1 MKTERKVFK
10 QKEKLP
16 ESALGGLQEEL
27 VIPEELP
34 VLPLLDTVI
43 YPQMVT
49 ALGVSTERELKLLD
63 YVLTGN
69 RLLALALQKNQKG
82 KEAGPE
88 DLYGYAT
95 AAVVLQMLKM
105 PDNSARML
113 VQGMTRLKLT
123 QFVRE
128 EPYLVARVE
137 PLEDIVEEDK
147 EMEALTRS
155 LSDQF
160 IKMISMSASLP
171 DELKIA
177 VMNIEHP
184 GRLADM
190 IASHLSIS
198 VHEKEEILEAVKVKE
213 RLKKVNTLISKE
225 MEVLELA
232 KKIQGQVKSEMDKG
246 QKEYYLRQ
254 QLKAIQDELGETD
267 ERTVEVQEL
276 KQKITQAKMPP
287 EVLKEAERELSR
299 LQKMPPQAA
308 EYTVSRTYLDWL
320 VSLHRAVTTTDNLD
334 INQAQKVLD
343 EDHYDLKRVK
353 DRILEY
359 LAVRKLKPDMK
370 GPILCFVGPPGTGK
384 TSLGKSIA
392 RSLGRKF
399 IRISLGGIRDEA
411 EIRGHRR
418 TYIGAL
424 TGRIIQS
431 IRKAESNNPV
441 FMLDEIDKL
450 GMDFRGDPSSALLE
464 VLDPEQNFSFSDHYL
479 EVPFDLTGVMFITTA
494 NCLEPAPPAL
504 KDRMEVLELPGYT
517 EEEKLSIAKEF
528 LIPKQTKEH
537 GLKPE
542 NISFEEAAIRSI
554 ISNYTREA
562 GLRNLE
568 RAIATVCRKVAKE
581 IAAEKTQSMVI
592 KEETLGDLLGPIAFF
607 KEIAERTA
615 EPGVATGLAWTPT
628 GGDILFIESTYMPGT
643 GKLTLTG
650 QLGEVMKESAEAAMS
665 YVRSRSKALNV
676 PLQDFTKY
684 DFHIHVPAGAI
695 PKDGPSAGVT
705 IAMSL
710 LSLLTG
716 KSVRPE
722 VAMTGE
728 ITLRGRVLPVGGIKE
743 KVLAAKRAGIAT
755 LILPKRNEK
764 DLVEVP
770 DEVKARMEFRFV
782 EKVDEMLPTVFG
794 TLATEREKEES
805 LVKAR

>member
-10 QKEKLP
+10 QKGKLP
-16 ESALGGLQEEL
+16 EDLILQEEL

-69 RLLALALQKNQKG
+69 RLLALALQKNPKE

-232 KKIQGQVKSEMDKG
+232 KKIQGQVKSELDKG

-320 VSLHRAVTTTDNLD
+320 VSLPWSVTTTDNLD

-424 TGRIIQS
+424 PGRIIQS

-479 EVPFDLTGVMFITTA
+479 EVPFDLTRVMFITTA
-494 NCLEPAPPAL
+494 NYLEPVPPAL

-542 NISFEEAAIRSI
+542 NISFEEAAIKSI

-615 EPGVATGLAWTPT
+615 EPGVATGLAWTPA

-743 KVLAAKRAGIAT
+743 KVLAARRAGIAT

>member
-10 QKEKLP
+10 QKGKLP
-16 ESALGGLQEEL
+16 EDLILQEEL

-69 RLLALALQKNQKG
+69 RLLALALQKNQKE

-232 KKIQGQVKSEMDKG
+232 KKIQGQVKSELDKG

-320 VSLHRAVTTTDNLD
+320 VSLPWSVTTTDNLD

-424 TGRIIQS
+424 PGRIIQS

-479 EVPFDLTGVMFITTA
+479 EVPFDLTRVMFITTA
-494 NCLEPAPPAL
+494 NYLEPVPPAL

-615 EPGVATGLAWTPT
+615 EPGVATGLAWTPS

-794 TLATEREKEES
+794 TLATEREKEEA

>member
-1 MKTERKVFK
+1 MKTEKKVFK
-10 QKEKLP
+10 QKGKLL

-69 RLLALALQKNQKG
+69 RLLALALQKNQKE

-137 PLEDIVEEDK
+137 TLEDIVEEDK

-198 VHEKEEILEAVKVKE
+198 VHEKEEVLEAVKVKE
-213 RLKKVNTLISKE
+213 RLKKVNTFISKE

-232 KKIQGQVKSEMDKG
+232 RKIQGQVKSEMDKG

-320 VSLHRAVTTTDNLD
+320 VSLPWSVTTTDNLD

-384 TSLGKSIA
+384 TSLGKS
-392 RSLGRKF
+392 
-399 IRISLGGIRDEA
+399 
-411 EIRGHRR
+411 
-418 TYIGAL
+418 
-424 TGRIIQS
+424 
-431 IRKAESNNPV
+431 
-441 FMLDEIDKL
+441 
-450 GMDFRGDPSSALLE
+450 
-464 VLDPEQNFSFSDHYL
+464 
-479 EVPFDLTGVMFITTA
+479 
-494 NCLEPAPPAL
+494 
-504 KDRMEVLELPGYT
+504 
-517 EEEKLSIAKEF
+517 
-528 LIPKQTKEH
+528 
-537 GLKPE
+537 
-542 NISFEEAAIRSI
+542 
-554 ISNYTREA
+554 
-562 GLRNLE
+562 
-568 RAIATVCRKVAKE
+568 
-581 IAAEKTQSMVI
+581 
-592 KEETLGDLLGPIAFF
+592 
-607 KEIAERTA
+607 
-615 EPGVATGLAWTPT
+615 
-628 GGDILFIESTYMPGT
+628 
-643 GKLTLTG
+643 
-650 QLGEVMKESAEAAMS
+650 
-665 YVRSRSKALNV
+665 
-676 PLQDFTKY
+676 
-684 DFHIHVPAGAI
+684 
-695 PKDGPSAGVT
+695 
-705 IAMSL
+705 
-710 LSLLTG
+710 
-716 KSVRPE
+716 
-722 VAMTGE
+722 
-728 ITLRGRVLPVGGIKE
+728 
-743 KVLAAKRAGIAT
+743 
-755 LILPKRNEK
+755 
-764 DLVEVP
+764 
-770 DEVKARMEFRFV
+770 
-782 EKVDEMLPTVFG
+782 
-794 TLATEREKEES
+794 
-805 LVKAR
+805 

>member
-10 QKEKLP
+10 QKGKLP
-16 ESALGGLQEEL
+16 EDLILQEEL

-232 KKIQGQVKSEMDKG
+232 KKIQGQVKSELDKG

-320 VSLHRAVTTTDNLD
+320 VSLPWSVTTTDNLD

-424 TGRIIQS
+424 PGRIIQS

-479 EVPFDLTGVMFITTA
+479 EVPFDLTRVMFITTA
-494 NCLEPAPPAL
+494 NYLEPVPPAL

-542 NISFEEAAIRSI
+542 NISFEEAAIKSI

-615 EPGVATGLAWTPT
+615 EPGVATGLAWTPA

-794 TLATEREKEES
+794 TLATEREKEEA

>member
-1 MKTERKVFK
+1 MKEKKFFR
-10 QKEKLP
+10 QKGKLP
-16 ESALGGLQEEL
+16 EDLILQEEL

-34 VLPLLDTVI
+34 VLPIIDTIVF
-43 YPQMVT
+43 PQMVT

-63 YVLTGN
+63 HVLTGK
-69 RLLALALQKNQKG
+69 RLLALALQKKP
-82 KEAGPE
+82 KEKDVGPE
-88 DLYGYAT
+88 DLYDYAT
-95 AAVVLQMLKM
+95 AAVVLQMLRM

-113 VQGMTRLKLT
+113 VQGVTRLRLV

-137 PLEDIVEEDK
+137 SLEDIIEEDK
-147 EMEALTRS
+147 ETEALARS
-155 LSDQF
+155 VSDQF

-171 DELKIA
+171 EELRIA
-177 VMNIEHP
+177 VMNVEHP

-190 IASHLSIS
+190 IASHLSINI
-198 VHEKEEILEAVKVKE
+198 HEKEEILEAINVKE
-213 RLKKVNTLISKE
+213 RLKKVNTFISRE

-232 KKIQGQVKSEMDKG
+232 KKIQGQVKSEVEKG
-246 QKEYYLRQ
+246 QREYYLRQ
-254 QLKAIQDELGETD
+254 QLKAIQEELGEAD
-267 ERTVEVQEL
+267 ERTMEIQEL
-276 KQKITQAKMPP
+276 KQKIAQAKMPP

-320 VSLHRAVTTTDNLD
+320 VSLPWSVTTTDNLD

-343 EDHYDLKRVK
+343 EDHYNLKRVK

-359 LAVRKLKPDMK
+359 LAVRKLKTDMK

-392 RSLGRKF
+392 RALGRKF
-399 IRISLGGIRDEA
+399 IRMSLGGIRDEA

-424 TGRIIQS
+424 PGRIIQGM
-431 IRKAESNNPV
+431 RKAESNNPV

-479 EVPFDLTGVMFITTA
+479 EVPFDLSKVMFITTA
-494 NCLEPAPPAL
+494 NYLEPVPPAL

-528 LIPKQTKEH
+528 LIPKQIREH

-542 NISFEEAAIRSI
+542 NITFEDETIKSI
-554 ISNYTREA
+554 IGNYTREA

-581 IAAEKTQSMVI
+581 VAAGKTQSVVV
-592 KEETLGDLLGPIAFF
+592 KEESLQDFLGPIVFF

-615 EPGVATGLAWTPT
+615 EPGVSTGLAWTPT
-628 GGDILFIESTYMPGT
+628 GGDILFIESTYMPGA

-650 QLGEVMKESAEAAMS
+650 QLGDVMKESAEAAMS
-665 YVRSRSKALNV
+665 YVRSKSKALNI

-705 IAMSL
+705 MAMSL

-716 KSVRPE
+716 KSVRPD

-743 KVLAAKRAGIAT
+743 KVLAAKRAGITT

-770 DEVKARMEFRFV
+770 DEVKAKIEFHFV
-782 EKVDEMLPTVFG
+782 EKVDEMLPIVFG
-794 TLATEREKEES
+794 TQELSREKEEE

>member
-1 MKTERKVFK
+1 MKTEKKVFK
-10 QKEKLP
+10 QKEKLL

-43 YPQMVT
+43 YPKMVT
-49 ALGVSTERELKLLD
+49 APDVSTERELKLLD

-69 RLLALALQKNQKG
+69 RLLALALQKNQKE

-113 VQGMTRLKLT
+113 VQGITRLKLT

-137 PLEDIVEEDK
+137 TLEDVVEEDK
-147 EMEALTRS
+147 ETEALTRS

-198 VHEKEEILEAVKVKE
+198 VHEKEEGLEAVKVKE

-232 KKIQGQVKSEMDKG
+232 RKIQGQVKSELDKG

-320 VSLHRAVTTTDNLD
+320 VSLPWSVTTTDNLD

-424 TGRIIQS
+424 PGR
-431 IRKAESNNPV
+431 
-441 FMLDEIDKL
+441 
-450 GMDFRGDPSSALLE
+450 
-464 VLDPEQNFSFSDHYL
+464 
-479 EVPFDLTGVMFITTA
+479 
-494 NCLEPAPPAL
+494 
-504 KDRMEVLELPGYT
+504 
-517 EEEKLSIAKEF
+517 
-528 LIPKQTKEH
+528 
-537 GLKPE
+537 
-542 NISFEEAAIRSI
+542 
-554 ISNYTREA
+554 
-562 GLRNLE
+562 
-568 RAIATVCRKVAKE
+568 
-581 IAAEKTQSMVI
+581 
-592 KEETLGDLLGPIAFF
+592 
-607 KEIAERTA
+607 
-615 EPGVATGLAWTPT
+615 
-628 GGDILFIESTYMPGT
+628 
-643 GKLTLTG
+643 
-650 QLGEVMKESAEAAMS
+650 
-665 YVRSRSKALNV
+665 
-676 PLQDFTKY
+676 
-684 DFHIHVPAGAI
+684 
-695 PKDGPSAGVT
+695 
-705 IAMSL
+705 
-710 LSLLTG
+710 
-716 KSVRPE
+716 
-722 VAMTGE
+722 
-728 ITLRGRVLPVGGIKE
+728 
-743 KVLAAKRAGIAT
+743 
-755 LILPKRNEK
+755 
-764 DLVEVP
+764 
-770 DEVKARMEFRFV
+770 
-782 EKVDEMLPTVFG
+782 
-794 TLATEREKEES
+794 
-805 LVKAR
+805 

>member
-10 QKEKLP
+10 QKGKLP
-16 ESALGGLQEEL
+16 EDLILQEEL

-232 KKIQGQVKSEMDKG
+232 KKIQGQVKSELDKG

-320 VSLHRAVTTTDNLD
+320 VSLPWSVTTTDNLD

-424 TGRIIQS
+424 PGRIIQS

-479 EVPFDLTGVMFITTA
+479 EVPFDLTRVMFITTA
-494 NCLEPAPPAL
+494 NYLEPVPPAL

-542 NISFEEAAIRSI
+542 NISFEEAAIKSI

-615 EPGVATGLAWTPT
+615 EPGVATGLAWTPA

>member
-10 QKEKLP
+10 QKGKLP
-16 ESALGGLQEEL
+16 EDLILQEEL

-232 KKIQGQVKSEMDKG
+232 KKIQGQVKSELDKG

-320 VSLHRAVTTTDNLD
+320 VSLPWSVTTTDNLD

-424 TGRIIQS
+424 PGRIIQS

-479 EVPFDLTGVMFITTA
+479 EVPFDLTRVMFITTA
-494 NCLEPAPPAL
+494 NYLEPVPPAL

-542 NISFEEAAIRSI
+542 NISFVEAAIKSI

-615 EPGVATGLAWTPT
+615 EPGVATGLAWTPA

-794 TLATEREKEES
+794 TLATEREKEEA

>member
-10 QKEKLP
+10 QKGKLP
-16 ESALGGLQEEL
+16 EDLILHEEL

-69 RLLALALQKNQKG
+69 RLLALALQKNQKE
-82 KEAGPE
+82 KEARPE

-113 VQGMTRLKLT
+113 VQGITRLKLT

-137 PLEDIVEEDK
+137 TLEDIVEEDK

-198 VHEKEEILEAVKVKE
+198 VHEKEEVLEAVKVKE
-213 RLKKVNTLISKE
+213 RLKKVNALISKE

-232 KKIQGQVKSEMDKG
+232 RKIQGQVKSEMDKG

-276 KQKITQAKMPP
+276 RQKITQAKMPP

-320 VSLHRAVTTTDNLD
+320 VSLPWSVTTTDNLD

-424 TGRIIQS
+424 PGRIIQS

-479 EVPFDLTGVMFITTA
+479 EVPFDLTRVMFITTA
-494 NCLEPAPPAL
+494 NYLEPVPPAL

-542 NISFEEAAIRSI
+542 NISFEEPAIKSI

-770 DEVKARMEFRFV
+770 DEVKAKMEFRFV

-794 TLATEREKEES
+794 TLATEREKEEA

>member
-1 MKTERKVFK
+1 MKTEKKVFK
-10 QKEKLP
+10 QKGKLP
-16 ESALGGLQEEL
+16 EDLILQEEPE
-27 VIPEELP
+27 IPEELP

-49 ALGVSTERELKLLD
+49 ALGVSTARELKLLD

-69 RLLALALQKNQKG
+69 RLLALALQKNQKE
-82 KEAGPE
+82 KEARPE

-113 VQGMTRLKLT
+113 VQGITRLKLT

-137 PLEDIVEEDK
+137 PLEDVVEEDK

-232 KKIQGQVKSEMDKG
+232 RKIQGQVKSELDKG

-320 VSLHRAVTTTDNLD
+320 VSLPWSVTTTDNLD

-424 TGRIIQS
+424 PGRIIQS

-479 EVPFDLTGVMFITTA
+479 EVPFDLTRVMFITTA
-494 NCLEPAPPAL
+494 NYLEPVPPAL

-542 NISFEEAAIRSI
+542 NISFE
-554 ISNYTREA
+554 
-562 GLRNLE
+562 
-568 RAIATVCRKVAKE
+568 
-581 IAAEKTQSMVI
+581 
-592 KEETLGDLLGPIAFF
+592 
-607 KEIAERTA
+607 
-615 EPGVATGLAWTPT
+615 
-628 GGDILFIESTYMPGT
+628 
-643 GKLTLTG
+643 
-650 QLGEVMKESAEAAMS
+650 
-665 YVRSRSKALNV
+665 
-676 PLQDFTKY
+676 
-684 DFHIHVPAGAI
+684 
-695 PKDGPSAGVT
+695 
-705 IAMSL
+705 
-710 LSLLTG
+710 
-716 KSVRPE
+716 
-722 VAMTGE
+722 
-728 ITLRGRVLPVGGIKE
+728 
-743 KVLAAKRAGIAT
+743 
-755 LILPKRNEK
+755 
-764 DLVEVP
+764 
-770 DEVKARMEFRFV
+770 
-782 EKVDEMLPTVFG
+782 
-794 TLATEREKEES
+794 
-805 LVKAR
+805 

>member
-1 MKTERKVFK
+1 MKTEKKVFK
-10 QKEKLP
+10 QKGKLP
-16 ESALGGLQEEL
+16 EDLILQEEPE
-27 VIPEELP
+27 IPEELP

-49 ALGVSTERELKLLD
+49 ALGVSTARELKLLD

-69 RLLALALQKNQKG
+69 RLLALALQKNQKE
-82 KEAGPE
+82 KEARPE

-113 VQGMTRLKLT
+113 VQGITRLKLT

-232 KKIQGQVKSEMDKG
+232 KKIQGQVKSELDKG

-320 VSLHRAVTTTDNLD
+320 VSLPWSVTTTDNLD

-424 TGRIIQS
+424 PGRIIQS

-479 EVPFDLTGVMFITTA
+479 EVPFDLTRVMFITTA
-494 NCLEPAPPAL
+494 NYLEPVPPAL

-542 NISFEEAAIRSI
+542 NISFEEAAIKSI

-592 KEETLGDLLGPIAFF
+592 KEGTLGDLLGPIAFF

-615 EPGVATGLAWTPT
+615 EPGVATGLAWTPA

-684 DFHIHVPAGAI
+684 DFHIH
-695 PKDGPSAGVT
+695 
-705 IAMSL
+705 
-710 LSLLTG
+710 
-716 KSVRPE
+716 
-722 VAMTGE
+722 
-728 ITLRGRVLPVGGIKE
+728 
-743 KVLAAKRAGIAT
+743 
-755 LILPKRNEK
+755 
-764 DLVEVP
+764 
-770 DEVKARMEFRFV
+770 
-782 EKVDEMLPTVFG
+782 
-794 TLATEREKEES
+794 
-805 LVKAR
+805 

>member
-10 QKEKLP
+10 QKGKLP
-16 ESALGGLQEEL
+16 EDLILQEEL

-69 RLLALALQKNQKG
+69 RLLALALQKNQKE

-160 IKMISMSASLP
+160 IKMIYMSASLP

-232 KKIQGQVKSEMDKG
+232 KKIQGQVKSELDKG

-320 VSLHRAVTTTDNLD
+320 VSLPWSVTTTDNLD

-424 TGRIIQS
+424 PGRIIQS

-479 EVPFDLTGVMFITTA
+479 EVPFDLTRVMFITTA
-494 NCLEPAPPAL
+494 NYLEPVPPAL

-542 NISFEEAAIRSI
+542 NISFEEAAIKSI

-615 EPGVATGLAWTPT
+615 EPGVATGLAWTPS

-794 TLATEREKEES
+794 TLATEREKEEA

>member
-10 QKEKLP
+10 QKGKLP
-16 ESALGGLQEEL
+16 EDLILQEEL

-69 RLLALALQKNQKG
+69 RLLALALQKNPKE

-232 KKIQGQVKSEMDKG
+232 KKIQGQVKSELDKG

-320 VSLHRAVTTTDNLD
+320 VSLPWSVTTTDNLD

-424 TGRIIQS
+424 PGRIIQS

-479 EVPFDLTGVMFITTA
+479 EVPFDLTRVMFITTA
-494 NCLEPAPPAL
+494 NYLEPVPPAL

-542 NISFEEAAIRSI
+542 NISFEEAAIKSI

-615 EPGVATGLAWTPT
+615 EPGVATGLAWTPA

-794 TLATEREKEES
+794 TLATEREKEEA